1 MERSYKLKVILKQIL
16 RAQEHL
22 RDYFFVR
29 EKPQMSEQELT
40 FSIKYYPAFPN
51 VRSTMVQWKN
61 CIYYYLLIKNM

>member
-29 EKPQMSEQELT
+29 EKPQMPEQELT

-51 VRSTMVQWKN
+51 VRSTMV
-61 CIYYYLLIKNM
+61 